1 MWHRGASL
9 AHTSPAVT
17 SPAASPVVPTRAR
30 RRSRRQPGGL
40 ARPRA
45 AAVLGRHSRLFNSNG
60 SLAQALEVC
69 TVQTAPQAVV
79 VEGFAL
85 CGINDYFFMD

>member
-9 AHTSPAVT
+9 ART
-17 SPAASPVVPTRAR
+17 SPAASPVVPARAR
-30 RRSRRQPGGL
+30 RSLRRPAGL
-40 ARPRA
+40 ARPR

-60 SLAQALEVC
+60 SLAQAVEVC